1 MKDITMDNPVEQY
14 GSDISAVSGKF
25 LVEFLNS
32 NQDFQDMIIYY
43 KKVSKT
49 LSDDDVSFT
58 ANFIRTI
65 ANG

>member
-1 MKDITMDNPVEQY
+1 MDNPVEQY